1 VTRAATSISSQETF
15 GFRGL
20 GRQRKKI
27 AGEGGEESRGKTTK
41 RGREGSREKRRKHL
55 LLRVFEAIGI
65 RQRLERM
72 TDSEEMPFGP
82 QALRPCRRIV
92 HADGPEMENAASK
105 ILDRTGAW
113 SVQDEMWL
121 KKWEQRRRGA
131 ALSNK
136 SLSIPVGP
144 CA

>member
-1 VTRAATSISSQETF
+1 
-15 GFRGL
+15 
-20 GRQRKKI
+20 
-27 AGEGGEESRGKTTK
+27 
-41 RGREGSREKRRKHL
+41 
-55 LLRVFEAIGI
+55 
-65 RQRLERM
+65 M

-105 ILDRTGAW
+105 IFERAEARSL
-113 SVQDEMWL
+113 QDEMWL
-121 KKWEQRRRGA
+121 KRWEQGRRRA

-136 SLSIPVGP
+136 KSLSMPVGP